1 MADKVKIIRSK
12 RRVVSDKTVYELAK
26 ERIHTTFD
34 LFDSVSVS
42 FSGGKDSTAVLQM
55 VLEVAQERDELPLHV
70 FFFDEEAIPYQTE
83 EYVRRI
89 AQRPDIDLDWYCLPV
104 QHRNACSRKDIYW
117 YPYAP
122 EVEDKWVRPLP
133 PEAITELDGFPIFP
147 PEARLTM
154 PQTDA
159 LLFDPQRDGNVAM
172 FMGIRAQE
180 SMTRQRAVTQK
191 TKENFI
197 VKYNET
203 TSKGN
208 LWRVY
213 PIYDWRTED
222 VWTAPAQFGWDYNC
236 NPGDA
241 PIWMSDYTFK
251 RLDEVQVGDEVIGW
265 ERPDQTRKGGSYTK
279 DRLCKSTVLR
289 SAGQKK
295 SVVKITLSSGRVIRC
310 TPDHKWLIAAGQE
323 SGSFYYGI
331 PESGSDMSFVTDT
344 DFDVNDQ
351 RLAAWLAGVYD
362 GEGCGDRIY
371 QSPTHNPDVYEQI
384 QVALERLDIPYVKL
398 NGRSKAQHGF
408 RIAGGSKGLTKFL
421 NICRPV
427 RRGRWVDEIELKAKF
442 RTRDTVIAIEPDGEE
457 YVYALET
464 TTGNY
469 VCWGYASK
477 NSAYDVMEMA
487 GLSHPQQRCSPAFG
501 EEPLQK
507 LWTYHHCFPEI
518 WDKMTDRVPGAAA
531 AARYATTELY
541 GFGKRPE
548 KPFSMSW
555 EDWVSHLIEQWPEP
569 AQRDYVA
576 DRIGREMNKHFK
588 KTSDPLAV
596 KASHPL
602 SGMCWDFITSIAMR
616 GDFKTR
622 RSPMARINP
631 SDMESHWEKY
641 HNEIQEM
648 LEQGQL

>member
-1 MADKVKIIRSK
+1 MSKPVKVIRSK
-12 RRVVSDKTVYELAK
+12 RREQSDKNVYDLSLERINRVYEL
-26 ERIHTTFD
+26 FD
-34 LFDSVSVS
+34 TVVVS

-55 VLEVAQERDELPLHV
+55 TLEVARERGELPLRV
-70 FFFDEEAIPYQTE
+70 VFFDEEAIPYQTE
-83 EYVRRI
+83 EYVRRV
-89 AQRPDIDLDWYCLPV
+89 ANWPEIDLEWYCLPV
-104 QHRNACSRKDIYW
+104 QHRNACSRKEIYW
-117 YPYAP
+117 WPYAP
-122 EVEDKWVRPLP
+122 EAEDKWVRPLP
-133 PEAITELDGFPIFP
+133 PEAITELEGFPLFP
-147 PEARLTM
+147 PEARLTI
-154 PQTDA
+154 PDTDA
-159 LLFDPQRDGNVAM
+159 LLFDPVRDGNVALM
-172 FMGIRAQE
+172 MGIRAQE

-191 TKENFI
+191 VKENYI
-197 VKYNET
+197 VKYNEVT
-203 TSKGN
+203 DKGN

-222 VWTAPAQFGWDYNC
+222 VWTAPSRFGWDYNC

-251 RLDEVQVGDEVIGW
+251 RLDEVAVGDEVIGW
-265 ERPDQTRKGGSYTK
+265 KRPEQTRKGGLYTK

-289 SAGQKK
+289 TAGQKK

-310 TPDHKWLIAAGQE
+310 TPDHKWLIAAGKK

-331 PESGSDMSFVTDT
+331 PEVGSDMCFVTET
-344 DFDVNDQ
+344 DFDVLDQ
-351 RLAAWLAGVYD
+351 RAADWLAGVYD

-371 QSPTHNPDVYEQI
+371 QSPQHNPEVYDGIET
-384 QVALERLDIPYVKL
+384 ALEDLDIPYVKL
-398 NGRSKAQHGF
+398 NGRSKTQNGF
-408 RIAGGSKGLTKFL
+408 RIAGGSQGLTRFL
-421 NICRPV
+421 NVCRPV

-487 GLSHPQQRCSPAFG
+487 GLAQSQQRCSPAYG

-507 LWTYHHCFPEI
+507 LWTYAHCFPEI
-518 WDKMTDRVPGAAA
+518 WDRMTDRVPGAAS

-541 GFGKRPE
+541 GYGKRPE
-548 KPFSMSW
+548 KPYMMSW
-555 EDWVSHLIEQWPEP
+555 EDFISSLIEQWPEQE
-569 AQRDYVA
+569 QRAYVA
-576 DRIGREMNKHFK
+576 GRVATELKKHYK
-588 KTSDPLAV
+588 KTNDPLAV
-596 KASHPL
+596 NAPHPD
-602 SGMCWDFITSIAMR
+602 SGMSWSFVTTIAMR

-631 SDMESHWEKY
+631 SEMAAHWDRY
-641 HNEIQEM
+641 NAEIQDM
-648 LEQGQL
+648 LSRGEL

>member
-222 VWTAPAQFGWDYNC
+222 VWTAPAQFGWDYN
-236 NPGDA
+236 A
-241 PIWMSDYTFK
+241 
-251 RLDEVQVGDEVIGW
+251 
-265 ERPDQTRKGGSYTK
+265 
-279 DRLCKSTVLR
+279 
-289 SAGQKK
+289 
-295 SVVKITLSSGRVIRC
+295 
-310 TPDHKWLIAAGQE
+310 
-323 SGSFYYGI
+323 
-331 PESGSDMSFVTDT
+331 
-344 DFDVNDQ
+344 
-351 RLAAWLAGVYD
+351 
-362 GEGCGDRIY
+362 
-371 QSPTHNPDVYEQI
+371 
-384 QVALERLDIPYVKL
+384 
-398 NGRSKAQHGF
+398 
-408 RIAGGSKGLTKFL
+408 
-421 NICRPV
+421 
-427 RRGRWVDEIELKAKF
+427 
-442 RTRDTVIAIEPDGEE
+442 
-457 YVYALET
+457 
-464 TTGNY
+464 
-469 VCWGYASK
+469 
-477 NSAYDVMEMA
+477 AYDVMEMA

-648 LEQGQL
+648 LERGQL